1 MAAAWI
7 LKKPAHIKTRLAAI
21 AVRDGINVAPTAAA
35 SGKEPNTIVTRFPY
49 DAQSSDTGPMT
60 IPIKYAKY
68 MSVMTRYAPKTR
80 PWIEKGR

>member
-35 SGKEPNTIVTRFPY
+35 SGKNLTLLLPASHTI
-49 DAQSSDTGPMT
+49 AQSPGHWTHDDSD
-60 IPIKYAKY
+60 
-68 MSVMTRYAPKTR
+68 
-80 PWIEKGR
+80 